1 MNVSIIGTGYVGL
14 VTGACLAEM
23 GHRVICVDVDT
34 QRVAALNA
42 AKSPIHEDGLDEL
55 LRKHVSRGLTA
66 TDNLSEA
73 VHATELTLIAVGT
86 PFDGHAIDLSAVIVA
101 ATQIGEALKA
111 KRDYHVVAV
120 KSTVVPG
127 TTDGVVLPA
136 IERASGKQAGV
147 EFGVGMNP
155 EFLSEGEAVHDC
167 LFPDRIVLGG
177 MDSRAT
183 DALAE
188 LYAGYP
194 ASVPRLRT
202 NTRTAEMI
210 KYASNALLASLIS
223 FSNEVANLGAA
234 IGGVDTVDVM
244 RGVRLSQYFRAPS
257 ESREPTITSF
267 LAAGCGFGGSCL
279 PKDVSALV
287 AHGRWIGIG
296 MPLLDS
302 VLSINRE
309 QPGKTVGLLRR
320 HWQDLHGVRV
330 AVLGLSFKPGTSDV
344 RESPAFPIIRELLE
358 AGAVVKAHDPVAN
371 AEAAKFLPVDRLQLC
386 ESLEVALREID
397 AAMLITPWSVYGN
410 LPELL
415 RDRDVVMVDARRWLP
430 KASFAKYEGIGL

>member
-23 GHRVICVDVDT
+23 GHTVICVDLDT
-34 QRVAALNA
+34 ERVAALNA
-42 AKSPIHEDGLDEL
+42 AKSPIHESGLDDL
-55 LRKHVSRGLTA
+55 LRRHVSRGLRA
-66 TDNLSEA
+66 TVDLAEA

-86 PFDGHAIDLSAVIVA
+86 PFNGHAIDLSAVTA
-101 ATQIGEALKA
+101 AVTQVGEALET

-127 TTDGVVLPA
+127 TTDEIVLPA
-136 IERASGKQAGV
+136 IERASGKKAGV
-147 EFGVGMNP
+147 EFGIGMNP
-155 EFLSEGEAVHDC
+155 EFLSEGDAVRDC

-177 MDSRAT
+177 MDSRT
-183 DALAE
+183 IDRLE
-188 LYAGYP
+188 QLYAGYP

-223 FSNEVANLGAA
+223 FSNELANLGAA

-244 RGVRLSQYFRAPS
+244 RGVRLSQYFQTRDKDVEPS
-257 ESREPTITSF
+257 ITSF

-287 AHGRWIGIG
+287 AHGKSIGVD

-302 VLSINRE
+302 VLNVNRK
-309 QPGKTVGLLRR
+309 QPGKTVELLRK
-320 HWQDLHGVRV
+320 HWPDLRGVRV
-330 AVLGLSFKPGTSDV
+330 AILGLSFKPGTSDV
-344 RESPAFPIIRELLE
+344 RESPALAIIRELLE
-358 AGAVVKAHDPVAN
+358 AGAVLKAHDPVAN
-371 AEAAKFLPVDRLQLC
+371 TEAARCLPVERLQLC
-386 ESLEVALREID
+386 ESLEDALQEID
-397 AAMLITPWSVYGN
+397 AAMLITPWRIYGK

-415 RDRDVVMVDARRWLP
+415 RGRNVVMIDARRWLP